1 MPIYDQIGHDY
12 NLTRRADPYIA
23 QRLYEF
29 LKPEDGGH
37 YLDIGCGTGNYLHAL
52 TAKGLTICGA
62 DPSAEM
68 LSQAKRNNP
77 SATFV
82 EAGAEELPYDAE
94 SFDGIMAV
102 LTIHHWP
109 DMMAGLREINRV
121 LKSSG
126 RLVLF
131 TFTPEQMRGY
141 WLYHYF
147 PIMIERCMLTT
158 PPQGAMESRLRDCGF
173 SHITVEPYFVK
184 EDLQDHFLYSFKHRP
199 EKYLIEEVRKGSSG
213 FRLLSDPAELVS
225 GLERLRMDIE
235 TDEIKKVTAQYENDQ
250 GDYLFMIAQRVRIQ

>member
-1 MPIYDQIGHDY
+1 MPIYDQIGQDY

-29 LKPEDGGH
+29 LMPVAGGN
-37 YLDIGCGTGNYLHAL
+37 YLDIGCGTGNYLNAL
-52 TAKGLTICGA
+52 AAKGLTICGA

-68 LSQAKRNNP
+68 LAQAIRNNP

-82 EAGAEELPYDAE
+82 TAGAEQLPYDTE
-94 SFDGIMAV
+94 HFDGIMAV
-102 LTIHHWP
+102 LTIHHWQ

-121 LKSSG
+121 LKKSG

-158 PPQGAMESRLRDCGF
+158 PPLAEMESRLRDCGF
-173 SHITVEPYFVK
+173 SHVASEPYFVR
-184 EDLQDHFLYSFKHRP
+184 ENLQDHFLYSFKHRP
-199 EKYLIEEVRKGSSG
+199 EKYLIQEVRKGSSG
-213 FRLLSDPAELVS
+213 FRLLSDPAELAV
-225 GLERLRMDIE
+225 GLVRLKQDIE
-235 TDEIKKVTAQYENDQ
+235 TGEIKKILTQYENDQ
-250 GDYLFMIAQRVRIQ
+250 GDYLFMIAHRD